1 MMKIAFLCGLHPNL
15 IQNEIYTNSKGS
27 LSDAANALQ
36 WAILEGFI
44 NLNTAITI
52 FTLPFIRSYPFGYKS
67 PFIRNDIYDIND
79 KVKFYTVGFN
89 NLFGYKLFSRY
100 IQAKRSL
107 MNWAKNADGENIILI
122 YGINS
127 PFLRAAIDVKKKY
140 SDISICLIVEDL
152 PEYMSESKNIFYR
165 LLKKIDSFIIK
176 KSLEEI
182 DSFVLLSDYMA
193 EALNVNNKPWVRVEG
208 IYNHSEDKKVELK
221 EKNKTILY
229 SGKLD
234 RRFGIMNLV
243 NAFDRIENPDYRLW
257 ICGDGNC
264 LKEIEN
270 KARIDDRIVYFGQI
284 TRNEVLT
291 LQKKATVL
299 INPRSSTGEYTK
311 YSFPSKTIEYM
322 ASGTPCL
329 MYYLPGIPEEYFQY
343 CFITDKENAEGL
355 KELILTVCEKDQAEL
370 DEFGRKASIF
380 IKEQKNPNTQVKKI
394 IDMLN
399 KIEIKKEAVYSDCL
413 S

>member
-1 MMKIAFLCGLHPNL
+1 MNFHMMKIAFLCGLHPNL
-15 IQNEIYTNSKGS
+15 IQEEIFTNSRGPIS
-27 LSDAANALQ
+27 NAANALQ

-44 NLNTAITI
+44 NLNNTLITI

-67 PFIRNDIYDIND
+67 SYIKNDICDIND
-79 KVKFYTVGFN
+79 RIKLYTVGFY
-89 NLFGYKLFSRY
+89 NLVGYKFFSRY
-100 IQAKRSL
+100 IRAKRCL
-107 MNWAKNADGENIILI
+107 MDWAKNADGKKIILI
-122 YGINS
+122 YGISS

-140 SDISICLIVEDL
+140 SEISICLIVEDL
-152 PEYMSESKNIFYR
+152 PEYMSESSNLFYR
-165 LLKKIDSFIIK
+165 LLKRIDSFIIK

-229 SGKLD
+229 SGNLD
-234 RRFGIMNLV
+234 RRFGIMNLM
-243 NAFDRIENPDYRLW
+243 NAFDCIDDPNYRLW

-264 LKEIEN
+264 HEEIEN
-270 KARIDDRIVYFGQI
+270 KAKLDVRIVYFGQL

-299 INPRSSTGEYTK
+299 INPRPSTSEFTK

-329 MYYLPGIPEEYFQY
+329 MHYLPGIPEEYFQY
-343 CFITDKENAEGL
+343 CFVTDKENAEGL
-355 KELILTVCEKDQAEL
+355 KELILTVCEKDQSEL
-370 DEFGRKASIF
+370 DEFGSKASIF
-380 IKEQKNPNTQVKKI
+380 IQEHKNPITQVEKIFNMIKKI
-394 IDMLN
+394 
-399 KIEIKKEAVYSDCL
+399 
-413 S
+413 